1 MCKIKDECMPVYD
14 IGDKGRECARKH
26 YKTIFGAAF
35 NNKRYL
41 YYFDQADTSISKKIK
56 EKIDIFYSSIHSNPL
71 MEEIIDRKYNIDD
84 YGDEDMNQF
93 EMENALNDTLNNFFS
108 DFGTIKSRIKNHI
121 GKQICIKMK
130 NHFGCSLSFG
140 TRDEITGILDIIK
153 SYDKSGKINS
163 MNLDYDDNSGGPY
176 IIKLRQDT
184 YVYIP
189 YFCFDYRKKFVIY
202 LFGKKAY
209 AYRSLFIK
217 LMQDKSDK
225 YTYNYMIQYSPNSTN
240 DWLCTSKSIDKRKFD
255 TLFFDNHITEDI
267 KSYLDEWKS
276 NEKMYKDKGIIFKTG
291 ILLYGEPGTGKS
303 TLALAIADY
312 LNYDLITINL
322 NNFSKLQIGSI
333 TSAIDNDSSNYVIL
347 FDEIDTLFSN
357 RDEDIDQNQ
366 KEAISNLLAFLDSP
380 LSPNNVV
387 FVATTNYIDR
397 LDKAVIRKGRFD
409 KQIEINNISK
419 ETATKMCRSFGIKD
433 KNELELLLSN
443 SKDNKFN
450 PATLQ
455 SDILEVIKSHLHNG

>member
-1 MCKIKDECMPVYD
+1 MRKIKENNYSLVYD

-26 YKTIFGAAF
+26 HKDIFESAF
-35 NNKRYL
+35 NNKRYIH
-41 YYFDQADTSISKKIK
+41 YFDKADISISKKVNPK
-56 EKIDIFYSSIHSNPL
+56 ADILCKTFHSNPL
-71 MEEIIDRKYNIDD
+71 LEQIIGRKYNIDD
-84 YGDEDMNQF
+84 YGDEDMDQF
-93 EMENALNDTLNNFFS
+93 EMENTLNDTLSNFFS
-108 DFGTIKSRIKNHI
+108 DFGTMKSRIKNNI
-121 GKQICIKMK
+121 SKQICIKMK
-130 NHFGCSLSFG
+130 NHFGCSLSFL
-140 TRDEITGILDIIK
+140 TKNDITEILGIIK

-163 MNLDYDDNSGGPY
+163 INLDYDDNCGGPY

-189 YFCFDYRKKFVIY
+189 FYSYNYMKKFVIY
-202 LFGKKAY
+202 IFGKKAY

-225 YTYNYMIQYSPNSTN
+225 YTNNFMIQYSPNSQD
-240 DWLCTSKSIDKRKFD
+240 DWLCTSKSINKRKFD
-255 TLFFDNHITEDI
+255 TLFFDNHISDDI

-357 RDEDIDQNQ
+357 RDEDIDQNH

-409 KQIEINNISK
+409 KAIEIKNISYNTAVKMCKSFGLSASEVNNIL
-419 ETATKMCRSFGIKD
+419 KD
-433 KNELELLLSN
+433 EKGLY
-443 SKDNKFN
+443 N
-450 PATLQ
+450 PASLQ
-455 SDILEVIKSHLHNG
+455 SKILEIMKSRLENS